1 VTKESDPRQVS
12 MLRPDAAAVIHLVRE
27 NLRVL
32 RQLAERYEIAWL
44 EAPGST
50 FRVRNPADVAAYL
63 GPEMA
68 ELAQEQLRVLLL
80 DTRNNVIGSA
90 LIYQG
95 GLNATVIRVADCFRD
110 AVRAGAAGILLIHN
124 HPSKDPSPSPE
135 DVRLT
140 VDVAKAGEL
149 LGIELVDHLVIG
161 GDRHVSLRQRRLYTP
176 AGVTSTVTP
185 E

>member
-1 VTKESDPRQVS
+1 
-12 MLRPDAAAVIHLVRE
+12 MLKPDAAAVIQLVRE

-68 ELAQEQLRVLLL
+68 GLAQEQLRVLLL
-80 DTRNNVIGSA
+80 DTRNQLIGSA
-90 LIYQG
+90 LVYQG
-95 GLNATVIRVADCFRD
+95 GLNATVIRIADCFRD
-110 AVRAGAAGILLIHN
+110 TVRAGAAAIILVHN
-124 HPSKDPSPSPE
+124 HPSTDPSPSPE

-140 VDVAKAGEL
+140 ADVARAGEL
-149 LGIELVDHLVIG
+149 LGIELLDHLVLG
-161 GDRHVSLRQRRLYTP
+161 GDRHVSLRQRGLYSP
-176 AGVTSTVTP
+176 PGSRP
-185 E
+185 G

>member
-1 VTKESDPRQVS
+1 MTRESDPRQVS
-12 MLRPDAAAVIHLVRE
+12 MLKPDAAAVIQLVRE

-68 ELAQEQLRVLLL
+68 GLAQEQLRVVLL
-80 DTRNNVIGSA
+80 DTRNTIVGSA

-95 GLNATVIRVADCFRD
+95 GLNATVIRIADCFRD
-110 AVRAGAAGILLIHN
+110 AVRIGAAAILLVHN
-124 HPSKDPSPSPE
+124 
-135 DVRLT
+135 V
-140 VDVAKAGEL
+140 
-149 LGIELVDHLVIG
+149 
-161 GDRHVSLRQRRLYTP
+161 
-176 AGVTSTVTP
+176 
-185 E
+185 